1 MNFPESKRIFFA
13 LWPDAGVRGRLE
25 KLLSML
31 PEGAGRP
38 QVPEDLHLTLVF
50 VGQANARY
58 YESLRMA
65 ATRIEFEPFAFELA
79 RFGYFARAKVVSAE
93 PVSVPPGLQDLA
105 RNLRHVL
112 RGCGY
117 KPERREYNPHVT
129 LMRKAPPL
137 PRLESFEPIPW
148 RVDRFCLAES
158 REPDEKG
165 RRYRVLEAFPAV

>member
-25 KLLSML
+25 ELLSML

-38 QVPEDLHLTLVF
+38 HVPEDLHLTLVF

-58 YESLRMA
+58 CECLRMA
-65 ATRIEFEPFAFELA
+65 ATRIEFEPFGFELA
-79 RFGYFARAKVVSAE
+79 RFGYFAKAKVVSAE
-93 PVSVPPGLQDLA
+93 PASAQPGLQDLA

-112 RGCGY
+112 RGCGC

-129 LMRKAPPL
+129 LMRKSPPL
-137 PRLESFEPIPW
+137 PRLEPFEPIVW
-148 RVDRFCLAES
+148 NVDRFCLVES
-158 REPDEKG
+158 RERDENG
-165 RRYRVLEAFPAV
+165 RRYRVLEEFPAV